1 MPNKLNFTSSYA
13 KGVISLFK
21 GNFWAQL
28 LGLVGTLVIAKLY
41 GADIIGVFSKFI
53 SISAILAIFFTLRLE
68 SAFVLTNDE
77 KNLKKIFSAIV
88 YSILFGTI
96 LALIFVLL
104 LPNAWYS
111 QINFL
116 KVYAV
121 FCVFGAMLKSLENAF
136 LSYFLRYKLF
146 AKIAF
151 SRVLF
156 TLVKY
161 TVQIGLFYLLTD
173 LGLILGFLI
182 AAFAIVVYFYRIHG
196 YQFSWMS
203 LQALQSTIKENQN
216 LVSYGVLSDNLNAIN
231 LNLVPIFAGI
241 YFSDAEIGW
250 YFIAVVFL
258 SVPVSF
264 INTSFSKVF
273 FLRASEIY
281 NQDKTAL
288 FFFVKKYTYQLALG
302 LLLPFLAMFFLGTPF
317 IEFVLKEQ
325 WIAVG
330 LYIKLLAVLF
340 YLRSIYNPLSYLEEV
355 LKKNHLG
362 LIFNGYLFVVN
373 IVAILYGG
381 FLVKDFLTTI
391 YMIAFGLP
399 LGYLA
404 MVLYFLVA
412 TNRLRRNGTN
422 KE

>member
-1 MPNKLNFTSSYA
+1 
-13 KGVISLFK
+13 
-21 GNFWAQL
+21 
-28 LGLVGTLVIAKLY
+28 
-41 GADIIGVFSKFI
+41 
-53 SISAILAIFFTLRLE
+53 
-68 SAFVLTNDE
+68 
-77 KNLKKIFSAIV
+77 
-88 YSILFGTI
+88 
-96 LALIFVLL
+96 
-104 LPNAWYS
+104 
-111 QINFL
+111 
-116 KVYAV
+116 
-121 FCVFGAMLKSLENAF
+121 
-136 LSYFLRYKLF
+136 
-146 AKIAF
+146 
-151 SRVLF
+151 
-156 TLVKY
+156 
-161 TVQIGLFYLLTD
+161 QIGLFYLLTD

-362 LIFNGYLFVVN
+362 LIFNGYLFVV
-373 IVAILYGG
+373 
-381 FLVKDFLTTI
+381 
-391 YMIAFGLP
+391 
-399 LGYLA
+399 
-404 MVLYFLVA
+404 
-412 TNRLRRNGTN
+412 
-422 KE
+422 